1 MKTSFLPSLPRFAF
15 APILSL
21 LTLAASPQA
30 FAADSFDFGDLPAP
44 YPTKLPGGA
53 RHELGTSLRLGAL
66 ADTEADGTDAPGAQ
80 GDDAAGA
87 DDEDGLAVLPR
98 AIPGLPVTLLVK
110 ATNASAGPAFLHA
123 YADWDHD
130 GTFDGPSERVTAVVA
145 AGLVDAEIAVAMQ
158 VPLTAVP
165 APGTALRLRLASAQ
179 VLPSGGPAADGEV
192 EDYLLPVEVPLDYG
206 DHPASYDA
214 DVVTGPARHAIGGVH
229 TIHLG
234 ETAPDP
240 EAQPQPDDGAFAD
253 DAAGSHDEDHGILGV
268 TVEPGEPTYATVTV
282 RPADWIEGTVRGFVD
297 WNNDGD
303 FADPGEDATA
313 TVPPGLG
320 AGGLVRVA
328 LRWQPISLSP
338 IVHMPN
344 GIYFRCRLRVSTQ
357 PGGGPT
363 GLLPDGEVE
372 DTFLSR
378 ILNGYDFGSLPDLHP
393 GTRPG
398 GAEWLLGTHGQPVY
412 YRDVMPDYRTR
423 AADGG
428 PVTTRSRWLYL
439 ESIERRPYEEEC
451 DHETDSS
458 GQARADA
465 TTGIDDDQGVD
476 FSIMRATIRQDSPS
490 RYTGTETA
498 TISLSVAVSASVVNT
513 LNSACVL
520 QIFADTNLDGIF
532 SATERWDLP
541 VPAFAHLPGPGDDG
555 RHTFT
560 QMVDF
565 TRVLQKPFVRY
576 EVLLPVRVRLS
587 AYARGSE
594 EPNYG
599 ETEDHVLLTEV
610 QFGRWWPEPENEHTF
625 AQRLTGTLVKGL
637 PNRLSAAAMSGRPGP
652 HAGAVW
658 RVGEHVF
665 TQENPELPPSLLDA
679 ITSGQMPWLLTLPGV
694 NGPEHFAGEF
704 QIEDMPEYRASVSG
718 LSKPGLMEDADGD
731 GVSNFA
737 EVAFGTDPA
746 TVGKPAPSIPMQD
759 TGGNPILLYLEHEPR
774 PSTAGEV
781 IVFEYLP
788 QISHDLTSWN
798 TAEPHPVPSG
808 LPTPPVGYHWKAAR
822 APASSTPGA
831 PAFLRVNAS
840 PP

>member
-15 APILSL
+15 GPILSL
-21 LTLAASPQA
+21 GMLFASNEA
-30 FAADSFDFGDLPAP
+30 FSADTHDFGDLPAP

-66 ADTEADGTDAPGAQ
+66 LDVEADGTDAAGAQ

-110 ATNASAGPAFLHA
+110 ATNASAGPAFLHS

-130 GTFDGPSERVTAVVA
+130 GTFDGPSERVTTVVA
-145 AGLVDAEIAVAMQ
+145 AGLVDSEIAVAMQ
-158 VPLTAVP
+158 VPPAAVP
-165 APGTALRLRLASAQ
+165 ASGTALRLRLASAQ
-179 VLPSGGPAADGEV
+179 VLPASGPAADGEV

-214 DVVTGPARHAIGGVH
+214 DAVTGPARHAIGGVH
-229 TIHLG
+229 TIYLG

-240 EAQPQPDDGAFAD
+240 EAQPQPADTAFAD
-253 DAAGSHDEDHGILGV
+253 DAAGSDDEDHAILGV
-268 TVEPGEPTYATVTV
+268 TVEPGQPTYATIAV

-320 AGGLVRVA
+320 AGGLVWVA
-328 LRWQPISLSP
+328 LRWQPASISPFVSNSGSSL
-338 IVHMPN
+338 
-344 GIYFRCRLRVSTQ
+344 FRLRLRVSTQ
-357 PGGGPT
+357 PGAAGPT

-372 DTFLSR
+372 DTFLTM

-398 GAEWLLGTHGQPVY
+398 GAEWLLGTQGQPVY
-412 YRDVMPDYRTR
+412 YRDVLPDYRTR

-428 PVTTRSRWLYL
+428 PMTTRSPWLYL
-439 ESIERRPYEEEC
+439 ESIERLPYEQEC

-458 GQARADA
+458 GQDRADA
-465 TTGIDDDQGVD
+465 TTGINDDQGVH
-476 FSIMRATIRQDSPS
+476 FTIMSATIRQDSPS
-490 RYTGTETA
+490 RFTGTESA
-498 TISLSVAVSASVVNT
+498 TISLRVAASASVVN
-513 LNSACVL
+513 LLPEPNDVWL

-541 VPAFAHLPGPGDDG
+541 VPARGPGEDA

-587 AYARGSE
+587 SHARGPE

-599 ETEDHVLLTEV
+599 ETEDHVLLAEL
-610 QFGRWWPEPENEHTF
+610 QFSRWWPEPENEHTF

-637 PNRLSAAAMSGRPGP
+637 ANRLSAAAMSGRPGP

-665 TQENPELPPSLLDA
+665 TEENPTLPPALLDA
-679 ITSGQMPWLLTLPGV
+679 ITSGRLPWLLTLPGT
-694 NGPEHFAGEF
+694 NGPEVFAGEF
-704 QIEDMPEYRASVSG
+704 QIDDMPEYRAAVTG
-718 LSKPGLMEDADGD
+718 FTKPGLLEDEDGD
-731 GVSNFA
+731 GITNFA
-737 EVAFGTDPA
+737 EAAFGSDPA
-746 TVGKPAPSIPMQD
+746 TPGKPAPSMPVTD
-759 TGGNPILLYLEHEPR
+759 SGGARIVCYLEHEPR
-774 PSTAGEV
+774 PTTAGEP
-781 IVFEYLP
+781 IVYEYLP
-788 QISHDLTSWN
+788 QISQDLTTWI
-798 TAEPHPVPSG
+798 TAESHPAPTG
-808 LPTPPVGYHWKAAR
+808 LPAAPTGYLWKAAR
-822 APASSTPGA
+822 VPAALPPGA
-831 PAFLRVNAS
+831 PAFLRVHAS